1 MENENTKEKV
11 VVTVIGLNKPGILAG
26 ITKAIAD
33 SNISIEDVSQKII
46 QEYFTLMMIT
56 DLSTSN
62 CGFEEYQNRMKEAA
76 EKLQVKIFIQHEDV
90 FRFQHR
96 L

>member
-1 MENENTKEKV
+1 MENEKEHV
-11 VVTVIGLNKPGILAG
+11 VVTVMGLNKPGILAG

-33 SNISIEDVSQKII
+33 SNVSIEDVTQKIM
-46 QEYFTLMMIT
+46 QGYFVLMMIT

-62 CGFEEYQNRMKEAA
+62 CGFEEFQTRMQAAA
-76 EKLQVKIFIQHEDV
+76 EKLQVKTFIQHEDV
-90 FRFQHR
+90 FKFQHR